1 MRSGVT
7 LKDISKTL
15 NISTTTV
22 HRALTGKNGISDS
35 LREKILETADQ
46 MGYKLNYAASS
57 IKRATRYIAAILPE
71 DNGLYFDYIWR
82 GFRAMAKEAER
93 LNIGI
98 EEFVCRDEQH
108 QYELLKQ
115 IADAG
120 YEEYAGVVTLSYTRD
135 IKVLMQL
142 QRLIAQKIDVI
153 VIDDELKE
161 PEGLYCIPPNERTV
175 GKVAAEL
182 TAMITPDKGKVLV
195 SAGRMDSKIHQ
206 RKLQSFCEYLN
217 EKKRGLQVQVVEGY
231 YKCSSKTDQSYM
243 EIEKAIKKY
252 GDIVACYTLNAR
264 DNELMINVVKE
275 AGLADRIL
283 IIGTDLSE
291 ISARMLRK
299 GELKAIVNQGAY
311 MKGYRGLEILV
322 EHIIKHMD
330 PPKRIDCP
338 IDIILQGNLNFY
350 ESLNGCK

>member
-1 MRSGVT
+1 MKSGVT
-7 LKDISKTL
+7 LKDISRAL

-22 HRALTGKNGISDS
+22 HRAITGKTGISDS

-57 IKRATRYIAAILPE
+57 IKRATRYVAAILPE

-82 GFRAMAKEAER
+82 GFRAMAKEAEG
-93 LNIGI
+93 LNIAI
-98 EEFVCRDEQH
+98 EEFICHDERH

-115 IADAG
+115 VADAG
-120 YEEYAGVVTLSYTRD
+120 YEKYSGVVTLSYTRD

-142 QRLIAQKIDVI
+142 QRLVAQKIDVI

-161 PEGLYCIPPNERTV
+161 PEGLYCIPPNERAV
-175 GKVAAEL
+175 GRVAAEL
-182 TAMITPDKGKVLV
+182 TAMITPDHGTVLV
-195 SAGRMDSKIHQ
+195 SAGRTDSKIHQ

-217 EKKRGLQVQVVEGY
+217 MRKRSLNVQVVEGY
-231 YKCSSKTDQSYM
+231 YKCSSEEDRSCM
-243 EIEKAIKKY
+243 EMAKAIERY
-252 GDIVACYTLNAR
+252 PDITACYTLNAR
-264 DNELMINVVKE
+264 DNELMIKIAKE
-275 AGLADRIL
+275 AGIIDRIS

-291 ISARMLRK
+291 ISAQMLK
-299 GELKAIVNQGAY
+299 NGELKAIINQGAY
-311 MKGYRGLEILV
+311 MKGFRGLEILV

-338 IDIILQGNLNFY
+338 IDIVLQGNLSFY
-350 ESLNGCK
+350 ENSNGCK